1 MKQKI
6 IITSPDIFNIK
17 SHDLI
22 TEYLTKHG
30 CYKLLKLKGK
40 QAVDFIKKN
49 NSRKN
54 RIIIYNQDGNP
65 KREFEN
71 TIVNYLHSLN
81 DKLLARVLIFTVDFW
96 HYNSER
102 ASKHKYGKMLL
113 DKVFKTNYYKVVT
126 LAPSI
131 DSLSSFHNFDYGLY
145 KNNIICNNFWS
156 CYLTSFLEFNSSP
169 CKKILLSGACSPSQY
184 PERFTLAKFSN
195 VERPQIKNGETH
207 TKTHNTLYNELLNQY
222 IACFASSVYVFNKS
236 SEKLE
241 NTHLILLK
249 TFEILAS
256 GALLIQP
263 EFEVP
268 YLKDVLGLV
277 KGKHYL
283 TIDFEKDDI
292 QEQINS
298 ILEHPQIHEIRK
310 AGQDYAKENLT
321 SEKKYI
327 ELKEMVL
334 F

>member
-6 IITSPDIFNIK
+6 VITSPDIFNIK

-22 TEYLTKHG
+22 TEYLTKHAG
-30 CYKLLKLKGK
+30 YKLLTLNGK
-40 QAVDFIKKN
+40 EAIDFIKKN
-49 NSRKN
+49 NSRKT
-54 RIIIYNQDGNP
+54 RLVIFNQDGNP

-71 TIVNYLHSLN
+71 TIISYLQSLN
-81 DKLLARVLIFTVDFW
+81 EKLLARVLIFTVDFW
-96 HYNSER
+96 YYNGKR
-102 ASKHKYGKMLL
+102 ASKHKYGKALL
-113 DKVFKTNYYKVVT
+113 DKLFKTKTYKVVT

-145 KNNIICNNFWS
+145 KSNIICNDFWS
-156 CYLTSFLEFNSSP
+156 CYKSSFIEFNCSP
-169 CKKILLSGACSPSQY
+169 CKKILLSGAVSQTQY
-184 PERFTLAKFSN
+184 PERYSLAKFSN
-195 VERPQIKNGETH
+195 VEKPQLKNGNSH
-207 TKTHNTLYNELLNQY
+207 TKTHNTLYNELLNKY
-222 IACFASSVYVFNKS
+222 LAGFASSVYVYNKS
-236 SEKLE
+236 SGNTE

-263 EFEVP
+263 EIEVS

-283 TIDFEKDDI
+283 TIDFEKDNT
-292 QEQINS
+292 QEQIDS
-298 ILEHPQIHEIRK
+298 ILEHSEINEIRK

-321 SEKKYI
+321 SEKKYL
-327 ELKEMVL
+327 ELKEMGL